1 MIPKEKIEEVLDRA
15 SIVQVISE
23 YVPLKKRGQNY
34 LGICPFHSEK
44 SPSFTV
50 SEEKKIFHC
59 FGCNASGNAVTFYM
73 KKEGVPFPEAVRAL
87 AKRYGITIEEAKKG
101 APEARDFLMQ
111 ALRSA
116 LDYFMEELNGPQ
128 AKVAREYLKKR
139 GYEGDIIKRFGIGYA
154 PDKWD
159 GLVVFLKRRGIS
171 PDDAVKAGL
180 AVQKEKGCFDRFRNR
195 VMFPITDVKGRVI
208 GFGGRAL
215 GDQEPK
221 YLNSPETPVFRKGE
235 VLYGLFQ
242 ARQGIIKEG
251 KAIVVEG
258 YFDLIA
264 LHKAGFTN
272 SIATMGTAL
281 TPEHLRILKGYGA
294 TVYALFDSDEAGKN
308 AAVRGLPLF
317 LNEEMPCRAVIL
329 PEGKDPD
336 EFLARKGPEGMKEAI
351 EKAEPLMEFFLK
363 ELKRKT
369 DLKTPEGKRKYLD
382 GALPYLKKVKNVAEQ
397 GHYVTFLAS
406 LLGVRADSIYDLVK
420 GDEEQAKKG
429 VRESAGRKGT
439 SLAELTVLRVVIT
452 RPDLYGDRVKEA
464 IELFADAGLREAG
477 RIIASRIRQGKPVG
491 PAALMEEFN
500 DEALKGMMA
509 GLLFKDG
516 EGFMEEPERML
527 EDSLK
532 SVLNRG
538 KIKPATRD
546 IIKQLEDMGR
556 TEVADEMKKRVEI
569 AKGKKD

>member
-128 AKVAREYLKKR
+128 ARGAREYLKKR

-221 YLNSPETPVFRKGE
+221 YLNSPETTVFRKGE

-429 VRESAGRKGT
+429 VREAAGRKGT

-452 RPDLYGDRVKEA
+452 RPDLYGDHVKEA